1 MPRAKASAWNS
12 NLRLRTVRQKD
23 SSCKDKISESETAQT
38 PTETIFINTHT
49 HLIVRGEDE
58 LEDNHQAY

>member
-23 SSCKDKISESETAQT
+23 RTYKSEEEEKYLKISKQQD
-38 PTETIFINTHT
+38 
-49 HLIVRGEDE
+49 LIIRTFMISHIPRCKEKR
-58 LEDNHQAY
+58 

>member
-23 SSCKDKISESETAQT
+23 RTYKSEEEEKYLNISKQQGLIIQTFMISHIPRCKEK
-38 PTETIFINTHT
+38 
-49 HLIVRGEDE
+49 R
-58 LEDNHQAY
+58 